1 MIKMIDQI
9 GHEVILSS
17 PPKRIISV
25 VPSQTEL
32 LYDLD
37 LNERV
42 IGITKFCIHPKVWF
56 ESKQRVGGTKTLK
69 LELIDELAPDLII
82 ANKEENTQ
90 EQIEHLQQNHAVYTS
105 DINCLEDRLTMIQD
119 LGVLTASQAM
129 ANELCN
135 DINQAFANIQPFL
148 GERNK
153 VLYLI
158 WKSPH
163 MSVGEDTFIH
173 DMLLRCGLKNVLTSS
188 TRYPEITPDTVKRIN
203 PHLVFLSSEPFPFSG
218 KHIAEFEALFPKAK
232 VQLVDGEY
240 FSWYGS
246 RLKGAPKYFVE
257 LLGKI
262 Q

>member
-1 MIKMIDQI
+1 M
-9 GHEVILSS
+9 
-17 PPKRIISV
+17 
-25 VPSQTEL
+25 
-32 LYDLD
+32 
-37 LNERV
+37 
-42 IGITKFCIHPKVWF
+42 
-56 ESKQRVGGTKTLK
+56 
-69 LELIDELAPDLII
+69 
-82 ANKEENTQ
+82 
-90 EQIEHLQQNHAVYTS
+90 QQNHAVYTS
-105 DINCLEDRLTMIQD
+105 DINCLEDSLTMIQD